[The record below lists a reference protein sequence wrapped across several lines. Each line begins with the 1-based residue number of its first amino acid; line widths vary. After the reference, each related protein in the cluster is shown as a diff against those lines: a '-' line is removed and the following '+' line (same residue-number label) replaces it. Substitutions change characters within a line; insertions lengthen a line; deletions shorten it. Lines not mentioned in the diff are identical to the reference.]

1 MENNEVNKLDMKSAN
16 IISSNIE
23 KIGELFPNVVI
34 EGKID
39 FYALKQ
45 ELAND
50 LIEEKKEKYQ
60 LTWAGKSKAKI
71 ESNTSINKTLRPVM
85 EKSVD
90 FENSKNIY
98 IEGDNLETL
107 KILQESYLNKIDCI
121 YIDPPYNTGNDFIY
135 NDNFKKDEN
144 LENLE
149 EGIIDEYNNR
159 LISNNNSNGKFHSDW
174 LTMMYSRL
182 KLARN
187 LLNKRGVILISID
200 DNELKNMISL
210 CDEIFGEN
218 NFIANICW
226 QKKTQ
231 PSFLSKT
238 ISVIKEYILVY
249 SKNSKNEIATMG
261 GYTDENKLIEMINIS
276 NNIAERKLNKE
287 NVLIENGKFNGILN
301 KGMYGNNDLQIE
313 LLNDIN
319 VVNGKP
325 QQDMFLK
332 GRFKWN
338 QDTMDQSFLQEDTY
352 HIKNIKSLRPTVEK
366 KNKEVGIK
374 PILDLLSKKLNDEI
388 PTNTDA
394 TNEIKD
400 MFDGYAVMDYPK
412 PSLLLKYLIRAIT
425 YDKKDAIIM
434 DFFSG
439 SATTAHGVMLQNAED
454 GGKRKYIMIQIP
466 EKIEE
471 NTSAYN
477 QKLYTICDIGEE
489 RIRRAA
495 NKIKENTNA
504 DIDYGFRVYKV
515 DSSNMKDV
523 YYEPSKL
530 NQTQLNMFE
539 SNIKED
545 RTSED
550 LLTQVILDLGLT
562 LDLKI
567 EERDILGN
575 KVYFVATNS
584 LIACF
589 DNQININIIDEIC
602 KIQPLKVVFRES
614 SFRNDSDKINVYER
628 IKKLSSETEIS
639 VI

>member
-23 KIGELFPNVVI
+23 KIGELFPNVVV

>member
-16 IISSNIE
+16 IIGSNIE
-23 KIGELFPNVVI
+23 KIADLFPSVVK

-39 FYALKQ
+39 FNALKQ
-45 ELAND
+45 ELSND
-50 LIEEKKEKYQ
+50 LISENKEKYQ
-60 LTWAGKSKAKI
+60 LTWAGKNKAKM
-71 ESNTSINKTLRPVM
+71 EANTPTTKTLRPVL
-85 EKSVD
+85 EKSVNFD
-90 FENSKNIY
+90 NSKNIY

-107 KILQESYLNKIDCI
+107 KILQESYLNRVDCI

-144 LENLE
+144 VENLE

-159 LISNNNSNGKFHSDW
+159 LVTNNNSNGKFHSDW

-187 LLNKRGVILISID
+187 LLTAKGVILISID

-249 SKNSKNEIATMG
+249 SKNSKNEISTMG

-276 NNIAERKLNKE
+276 NNVAERILNKE
-287 NVLIENGKFNGILN
+287 NVLIENGKFNGKLS

-313 LLNDIN
+313 LLNDVE

-325 QQDMFLK
+325 QQDMNLK

-338 QDTMDQSFLQEDTY
+338 QDTMNQSFLQEDIY
-352 HIKNIKSLRPTVEK
+352 HIKNVKSLRPTVEK

-374 PILDLLSKKLNDEI
+374 PILDLLSKKINDEI

-394 TNEIKD
+394 TNEIKE
-400 MFDGYAVMDYPK
+400 MFNGYAVMDYPK

-454 GGKRKYIMIQIP
+454 GGKRKYIMVQIP

-471 NTSAYN
+471 NTAAFN
-477 QKLYTICDIGEE
+477 QKLYTICEIGEE
-489 RIRRAA
+489 RIKRAG
-495 NKIKENTNA
+495 NKIKETTNV
-504 DIDYGFRVYKV
+504 DIDYGYRVYKV
-515 DSSNMKDV
+515 DSSNMRDV

-530 NQTQLNMFE
+530 NQAQLNMFE

-562 LDLKI
+562 LDLSI
-567 EERDILGN
+567 EERNILNN
-575 KVYFVATNS
+575 KVYFVAGNS
-584 LIACF
+584 LVACF
-589 DNQININIIDEIC
+589 DNQINIDILNQIC
-602 KIQPLKVVFRES
+602 EVKPLKVVFRES
-614 SFRNDSDKINVYER
+614 SFRNDSDKINAYER
-628 IKKLSSETEIS
+628 IKKLSPETEIS